1 MTDETQTP
9 ETPKPA
15 AEKPAG
21 GKAEAEKPAPGPAAP
36 APPKAPPGPKKWEPT
51 GTVVE
56 NAATAALK
64 ERFGEAV
71 RGVPSPCGEATVLV
85 EKGVLLDVLR
95 FLRDDGRT
103 AMNYLSDLT
112 AAHYPANEKKFEVLY
127 HLFSLE
133 KRHALRVKVRLDDGE
148 SCPSA
153 TGVWPGADWMER
165 EAHDMFG
172 IVFEG
177 HPNLEVILLPEDFE
191 GHPLRKEYPL
201 GGDQEEMI
209 RGNRYGKPVYLP
221 DDLEEARKILE
232 EGRHGR

>member
-1 MTDETQTP
+1 MTEETKSPDTP
-9 ETPKPA
+9 NA
-15 AEKPAG
+15 APEKPAG
-21 GKAEAEKPAPGPAAP
+21 GKAEGGKPAA

-56 NAATAALK
+56 NDVTAALK
-64 ERFGEAV
+64 EAFGQAV
-71 RGVPSPCGEATVLV
+71 QGVPSPCGEAAVLV
-85 EKGVLLDVLR
+85 ETGVLLDVLR
-95 FLRDDGRT
+95 FLRDDPRT

-112 AAHYPANEKKFEVLY
+112 AAHYPANDRKFEVLY

-133 KRHALRVKVRLDDGE
+133 KKHALRVKVRLDEGE

-153 TGVWPGADWMER
+153 TSVWPGADWMER

-232 EGRHGR
+232 EERHGR